1 MRSIKVISFI
11 SLVVLGLSTI
21 SCKDELEDVSCVD
34 ETKRIAY
41 ELELKAEFDEE
52 FGDQEYDFEYWLSVG
67 RWSYNSTVCGCDNK
81 TYSNDHEAKLEGVFI
96 FTEGDC
102 ENE

>member
-21 SCKDELEDVSCVD
+21 SCKDELVDVSCVD
-34 ETKRIAY
+34 EALAI
-41 ELELKAEFDEE
+41 
-52 FGDQEYDFEYWLSVG
+52 EYKIEVDLINEQDAQLGSEANRVWIGMYYSP
-67 RWSYNSTVCGCDNK
+67 VCGCDNK
-81 TYSNDHEAKLEGVFI
+81 TYSNDHEAKLEGIFI

>member
-21 SCKDELEDVSCVD
+21 SCKDELVDVSCVD

-41 ELELKAEFDEE
+41 EIEVQTILDNIDEAILEDEDFDI
-52 FGDQEYDFEYWLSVG
+52 GIGMYYSP
-67 RWSYNSTVCGCDNK
+67 VCGCDNK
-81 TYSNDHEAKLEGVFI
+81 SYFNDHFAKLEGIFI

>member
-11 SLVVLGLSTI
+11 ILVVLGLSTI

-41 ELELKAEFDEE
+41 DLEVQTILDNIDEGILLDE
-52 FGDQEYDFEYWLSVG
+52 DIDVG
-67 RWSYNSTVCGCDNK
+67 MWMYYSPVCGCDNK
-81 TYSNDHEAKLEGVFI
+81 TYFNDHFAKLEGIFI

>member
-11 SLVVLGLSTI
+11 ILVVLGLSTI

-41 ELELKAEFDEE
+41 DLEVQTILDNIDEGILLDE
-52 FGDQEYDFEYWLSVG
+52 DIDVG
-67 RWSYNSTVCGCDNK
+67 MWMYYSPVCGCDNK
-81 TYSNDHEAKLEGVFI
+81 TYPNDHFAKLEGIFI